1 MTDPVQTLTQ
11 QIQKLRALHAQGL
24 IGDAELQKSG
34 ALLERQL
41 VDLVLAAPA
50 AVEPARVGGKL
61 AFTLVG
67 LVVALAAAGYWWTG
81 SPGTPAQ
88 PLASR
93 TDAPPPA
100 QAGADVNSPEIGRE
114 QILAMTEKL
123 AARLNEAPDDA
134 EGWRMLGRAQMAL
147 EQPELAVQAFERA
160 ARLRPLDAGA
170 LADHADALAVR
181 NGRDLKGEP
190 TRLIE
195 QALKLDP
202 MHMKSLILAG
212 TAAFNRGDF
221 AGAVVHWDRA
231 GTIGPADNPMAQQA
245 RAAAAEAREAGKL
258 PPPVSLAGAVPVA
271 AAGTVGVSGTVSLA
285 PALRGKVSPDDTVF
299 IVARPADGSRMP
311 LAIVRKQ
318 VRDLPFNFTL
328 DDSQAMSPAAQV
340 SQAGNVIVIAR
351 ISKSGQATVQ
361 PGDLEGITAAVAVG
375 STGLKV
381 EISREAGATLT
392 K

>member
-34 ALLERQL
+34 ELLERQL

-67 LVVALAAAGYWWTG
+67 LVVALAAACYWWTG

-93 TDAPPPA
+93 SDVPPPA
-100 QAGADVNSPEIGRE
+100 QAGSEVTAPEIGRE
-114 QILAMTEKL
+114 QILAMTDKL
-123 AARLNEAPDDA
+123 AARLKEAPDDA

-202 MHMKSLILAG
+202 THMKSLILAG

-221 AGAVVHWDRA
+221 AGAVVYWDRA
-231 GTIGPADNPMAQQA
+231 GKIGPADNPMAEQA
-245 RAAAAEAREAGKL
+245 RAAAVEAREAGKL
-258 PPPVSLAGAVPVA
+258 PPPVSPAGAVPVA
-271 AAGTVGVSGTVSLA
+271 AAGTAGVSGTVSLA
-285 PALRGKVSPDDTVF
+285 PALRGQVSPDDTVF

-311 LAIVRKQ
+311 LAIVRKR

-340 SQAGNVIVIAR
+340 SQAGNVIVMAR

-375 STGLKV
+375 STGVKV
-381 EISREAGATLT
+381 EISREASAALT

>member
-50 AVEPARVGGKL
+50 ALEPARVGGKL

-93 TDAPPPA
+93 TDAQPPA
-100 QAGADVNSPEIGRE
+100 QAGAEVTAPEIGRE
-114 QILAMTEKL
+114 QILAMTDKL
-123 AARLNEAPDDA
+123 AARLKEAPDDA

-190 TRLIE
+190 MRLIE

>member
-24 IGDAELQKSG
+24 IGDVELQKSG
-34 ALLERQL
+34 ELLERQL

-67 LVVALAAAGYWWTG
+67 LVVALAAVGYWWTG

-93 TDAPPPA
+93 SDVPPPA
-100 QAGADVNSPEIGRE
+100 QAGSEVTAPEIGRE
-114 QILAMTEKL
+114 QILAMTDKL
-123 AARLNEAPDDA
+123 AARLKEAPDDA

-202 MHMKSLILAG
+202 THMKSLILAG

-221 AGAVVHWDRA
+221 AGAVVYWDRA
-231 GTIGPADNPMAQQA
+231 GKIGPADNPMAEQA
-245 RAAAAEAREAGKL
+245 RAAAVEAREAGKL
-258 PPPVSLAGAVPVA
+258 PPPVSPAGAVPVA
-271 AAGTVGVSGTVSLA
+271 AAGTAGVSGTVSLA
-285 PALRGKVSPDDTVF
+285 PALRGQVSPDDTVF

-311 LAIVRKQ
+311 LAIVRKR

-340 SQAGNVIVIAR
+340 SQAGNVIVMAR

-375 STGLKV
+375 STGVKV
-381 EISREAGATLT
+381 EISREASAALT